1 MISQIAQPPD
11 SNYIANR
18 LSTETGKI
26 LMEVRLMES
35 VAENIESESES
46 ETGKILMES
55 VAENIEPG
63 DFPLMEHKIEFEKLK
78 EPEDQLAMESVRYY
92 FQEKPL

>member
-1 MISQIAQPPD
+1 MISQIAEPPD
-11 SNYIANR
+11 SNYIANH

-26 LMEVRLMES
+26 LMEVRRMMENET
-35 VAENIESESES
+35 ENST
-46 ETGKILMES
+46 ETDKILMES

-92 FQEKPL
+92 FQDEIS

>member
-26 LMEVRLMES
+26 LMEVRRMMENET
-35 VAENIESESES
+35 ENST

-78 EPEDQLAMESVRYY
+78 EPEDQLAMESVRYD
-92 FQEKPL
+92 F